1 MGISIKGVDN
11 LINKLN
17 KLSTIETKETV
28 MEVAN
33 DMSASIKSACPHD
46 TGKAKEEV
54 GLVETRQYANSS
66 YIDVGLSSSKSN
78 WDKIKGAYSNN
89 YGWNSGGKHH
99 GPHIGWF
106 DNAVAKESSKVKAKL
121 KKKLQDEIKA
131 FNGG

>member
-1 MGISIKGVDN
+1 MGITIKGVDN

-17 KLSTIETKETV
+17 KLSNIETKETV
-28 MEVAN
+28 MEVAK
-33 DMSASIKSACPHD
+33 DMSSAIKEACPRKSS
-46 TGKAKEEV
+46 GAKAEV
-54 GLVETRQYANSS
+54 GLIETRQYASGT
-66 YIDVGLSSSKSN
+66 YIDVGLSSSKSDWN
-78 WDKIKGAYSNN
+78 KIKGAYYNN

-131 FNGG
+131 FNG